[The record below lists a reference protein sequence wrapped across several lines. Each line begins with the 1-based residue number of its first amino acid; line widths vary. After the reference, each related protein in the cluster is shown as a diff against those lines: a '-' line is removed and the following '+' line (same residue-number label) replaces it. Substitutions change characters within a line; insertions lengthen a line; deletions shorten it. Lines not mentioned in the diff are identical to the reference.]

1 MSHMQTLQMPAA
13 RPRGGRSR
21 AAMALAALCL
31 LGAAAAA
38 SAQPVVRAAPPL
50 AATTAGPMPAAT
62 RAALQ
67 QIGRPATA
75 AEVKAWDIDV
85 RADFKGLP
93 PGSGSVAQGEKLWD
107 AQCASCHGTFG
118 ESNEVFTPIV
128 GGTTAKD
135 IETGRVQNLL
145 PGRFPHRTTLMKASQ
160 LSTLWDYIHRAMPWN
175 APKSLK
181 PDEVYAVLAYILHL
195 GDIVPAD
202 FTLADRNM
210 ADVQARLPNRNGM
223 VLHAALWDVHGRGDV
238 VNPLCMRDCPIES
251 TGASPLP
258 DFARNTHGNIA
269 EQVRPFGALRGT
281 DTAAPPRSARAGMA
295 AALTATTAAVTATAT
310 ASASATTTTP
320 TTTPTAAAA
329 TAAAAAPKLSVERA
343 DGAALVKAK
352 GCTACHGMNN
362 RIVGPAFQ
370 EIARRHAGKAESV
383 DYLASKIRSGGQGAW
398 GAVPMPPQA
407 QLKDSDLRAMALWLV
422 GGAP

>member
-1 MSHMQTLQMPAA
+1 M
-13 RPRGGRSR
+13 
-21 AAMALAALCL
+21 
-31 LGAAAAA
+31 LGSVLGA
-38 SAQPVVRAAPPL
+38 SAQTARKPAG
-50 AATTAGPMPAAT
+50 ATTASTA
-62 RAALQ
+62 AALQ
-67 QIGRPATA
+67 QIGRTATA

-93 PGSGSVAQGEKLWD
+93 TGAGSVAQGEKLWD

-160 LSTLWDYIHRAMPWN
+160 LSTLWDYIHRAMPWTT
-175 APKSLK
+175 PKSLK
-181 PDEVYAVLAYILHL
+181 ADEVYAVLAYILHL

-202 FTLADRNM
+202 FTLSDRNM
-210 ADVQARLPNRNGM
+210 AEVQARLPNRNGK
-223 VLHAALWDVHGRGDV
+223 VFYAAMWDVRGKGDV
-238 VNPLCMRDCPIES
+238 VNPLCMTDCPIE
-251 TGASPLP
+251 GEVASALP

-269 EQVRPFGALRGT
+269 EQVRPFGAPRGT
-281 DTAAPPRSARAGMA
+281 DTAAPPRSARAG
-295 AALTATTAAVTATAT
+295 TAG
-310 ASASATTTTP
+310 
-320 TTTPTAAAA
+320 AAAA
-329 TAAAAAPKLSVERA
+329 TAATAATATAAVAAAGRT
-343 DGAALVKAK
+343 DGAALVKAN
-352 GCTACHGMNN
+352 GCTACHGMGN

-370 EIARRHAGKAESV
+370 EIAKRHAGKFDSV
-383 DYLASKIRSGGQGAW
+383 EYLAGKIRSGGQGAW

-407 QLKDSDLRAMALWLV
+407 QVREADARAMAQWLV